1 MTSTLRIEP
10 VQPVVSCHCN
20 DAGAVAPKGSP
31 IVALVGS
38 PNVGKSTL
46 FNALTGARRTMGNW
60 PGTSVEVG
68 RGAWKG
74 RRTYDLLDLPG
85 AYSLDAMSPDEELTH
100 ALLLQAPEDERPD
113 VVVVIVDAAHLSRS
127 MYLLSQ
133 VREHRF
139 RIVVAMTMDDV
150 ARQRG
155 IDVDQ
160 QALSAA
166 VGVPVVAVN
175 PRTRTGL
182 VELEEAV
189 MDALDG
195 CCATPRA
202 LPADADEFALAD
214 DRFAWIDAA
223 VASAT
228 TQPTEAKLTN
238 TERFDKIALHPVA
251 GPLLFLATMWL
262 VFQITTTV
270 AAPLQDGLEGLV
282 TGPITDW
289 ARAGL
294 EAIHL
299 PNIVTSLLVDGIIA
313 GVGALMPFIPLMT
326 LMFVLLA
333 VLEDSGYMARAAV
346 VADRT
351 MRWIGLP
358 GKAFLPLIV
367 GYGCNVPA
375 ISATRV
381 LSQRRHRIMTAL
393 LVPFTSC
400 SARLTVYMLVA
411 SAFFPRHAGSVVFV
425 MYLLSIVLIVLAGLL
440 MKNTLWRT
448 MGSEPL
454 IMDLPPYQFPTARI
468 TASVTWTRLKGF
480 LETATGII
488 VVTVAAVFVLQS
500 IPVTGEGSFGDLEP
514 EDSAYAAV
522 AKTVAPVFEPAGFG
536 TWETTGALVTGFVA
550 KEAVISTWAQTYAVD
565 DPEETGDDAALAA
578 KINQAFEASSGG
590 HKIPAVWA
598 FLVFLLAYT
607 PCMAVLAAQLREIG
621 WKWTLFGV
629 GTQLAG
635 AWLLAVAVFQIG
647 SLIA

>member
-1 MTSTLRIEP
+1 MTDALRIEP
-10 VQPVVSCHCN
+10 VKPVVSCHCN

-100 ALLLQAPEDERPD
+100 ALLLEAPEEERPD

-139 RIVVAMTMDDV
+139 RTVVAMTMDDV
-150 ARQRG
+150 ASQRG

-202 LPADADEFALAD
+202 LPADADEFTLAD

-228 TQPTEAKLTN
+228 TQPAQPKLTN

-299 PNIVTSLLVDGIIA
+299 PSFVTSFLVDGIIA

-346 VADRT
+346 VADRA

-411 SAFFPRHAGSVVFV
+411 SAFFPGHAGSVVFV
-425 MYLLSIVLIVLAGLL
+425 MYLLSIALIVLVGLL

-488 VVTVAAVFVLQS
+488 VITVAAVFVLQS
-500 IPVTGEGSFGDLEP
+500 IPVTGEGSFGELEP

-565 DPEETGDDAALAA
+565 DPEETGDDAALTA
-578 KINQAFEASSGG
+578 KINQAFEESSGG

-598 FLVFLLAYT
+598 FLVFLLTYT

>member
-1 MTSTLRIEP
+1 MTDALRIEP
-10 VQPVVSCHCN
+10 AAPVVSCHCN
-20 DAGAVAPKGSP
+20 TSGAVAPEGSS

-68 RGAWKG
+68 PGAWKG
-74 RRTYDLLDLPG
+74 RCTYDLLDLPG
-85 AYSLDAMSPDEELTH
+85 AYSLDAMSPDEDLTR
-100 ALLLQAPEDERPD
+100 ALLLDAPADERPD

-150 ARQRG
+150 AAERE
-155 IDVDQ
+155 IAVDAK
-160 QALSAA
+160 ALSNA
-166 VGVPVVAVN
+166 VGVPVVPVN

-182 VELEEAV
+182 VELEDAV
-189 MDALDG
+189 IGALDG
-195 CCATPRA
+195 CCAAPRA
-202 LPADADEFALAD
+202 VTADADEFALAD

-228 TQPTEAKLTN
+228 TQPEKPKLTKS
-238 TERFDKIALHPVA
+238 ERFDKIALHPVV

-294 EAIHL
+294 EAIRMPQVITGL
-299 PNIVTSLLVDGIIA
+299 IVDGLIA

-326 LMFVLLA
+326 LMFILLA
-333 VLEDSGYMARAAV
+333 ILEDSGYMARAAV
-346 VADRT
+346 VADRL

-381 LSQRRHRIMTAL
+381 LSQRRHRLMTAL

-411 SAFFPRHAGSVVFV
+411 SAFFPGQAGTVVFV

-454 IMDLPPYQFPTARI
+454 IMDLPPYQIPTARL

-480 LETATGII
+480 LQTATGII

-500 IPVTGEGSFGDLEP
+500 IPVTGEGSFGDLDA

-522 AKTVAPVFEPAGFG
+522 SKTVAPVFKPAGFG

-565 DPEETGDDAALAA
+565 DPEEGGDDAALAA
-578 KINQAFEASSGG
+578 KINQAFEESSGG

-621 WKWTLFGV
+621 WKWTLFGLA
-629 GTQLAG
+629 TQLTG
-635 AWLLAVAVFQIG
+635 AWVMAVAVFQIG
-647 SLIA
+647 SLFA